1 MRIILINKEEESVDV
16 NNTEEDEIKNVPE
29 IINLKDK

>member
-16 NNTEEDEIKNVPE
+16 NNMEEDEIENARE